1 MKKVILLTCIVLS
14 VLVFAASVFAA
25 PPFTVKQIIVYDGY
39 LQQSGQ
45 EAPFF
50 ITADTLFVVNNANKV
65 AMPAYIEVYTKK
77 GNEDPLVFEG
87 LLYNGGQ
94 IRSSVP
100 PNGYLWITLGMAVNR
115 ATHDPWGFAGGEK
128 FHVKISTGSG
138 DAGNLKP
145 TIVEV
150 KQVIYSSPTT
160 MAPGEAIWQAGLF
173 KTWAEAALGGR
184 TSPGLVKS
192 PLW

>member
-1 MKKVILLTCIVLS
+1 MKKLILLTFVT
-14 VLVFAASVFAA
+14 LVALAFATSVFAA

-39 LQQSGQ
+39 LQQAG
-45 EAPFF
+45 EVAPFT

-65 AMPAYIEVYTKK
+65 VSPAYIEVYDKH
-77 GNEDPLVFEG
+77 GLPVNEG
-87 LLYNGGQ
+87 MLYNGGTP
-94 IRSSVP
+94 ISSIAA
-100 PNGYLWITLGMAVNR
+100 NGYGWITLGMLVNR

-128 FHVKISTGSG
+128 FQVKISTGPG
-138 DAGNLKP
+138 DAGVLKP

-160 MAPGEAIWQAGLF
+160 MLPGEAIWQAGLF

-184 TSPGLVKS
+184 TSPGLIKS
-192 PLW
+192 PAW